1 MEQLNMKRLKD
12 FVSFGL
18 AGLGMAWGVVGCQ
31 SAPEKPPTVS
41 SVAASSTV
49 SANPPASPA
58 AATNPI
64 VSATT
69 TLDAGSVAVP
79 TNGATAATT
88 TPAPIHD
95 NSLAPSTTPTAIAT
109 AEKSN
114 DPKSPSQMVFNI
126 DLTGS
131 SDENRV
137 VTPTIEQV
145 GDGAEI
151 VKRSGGDFRVAVTCS
166 KSDTSMLGVSFAEPE
181 AELPPLEAPP
191 DEKKIN
197 PLKRPDARLQ
207 YQAKQAQYAQQQQKH
222 QQREAA
228 RNTAN
233 DLKLKQFL
241 VKVQPLLK
249 LRGTCNSTD
258 IVGMTKRANLF
269 FNEPYPT
276 KGQPARRVALLVTDG
291 LETVRKHPE
300 MVKFADGTEVI
311 IVCGGGETG
320 ILTGQ
325 QFESLDSAIRYL
337 SNNY

>member
-1 MEQLNMKRLKD
+1 MKRLKD
-12 FVSFGL
+12 LVSFGL
-18 AGLGMAWGVVGCQ
+18 AALGMALGVVGCQ
-31 SAPEKPPTVS
+31 STPEKPPIVS
-41 SVAASSTV
+41 TIAASSTTT
-49 SANPPASPA
+49 P
-58 AATNPI
+58 TQ
-64 VSATT
+64 TT
-69 TLDAGSVAVP
+69 TAPNAISVAAP
-79 TNGATAATT
+79 TSEATAASTTITPNVNT
-88 TPAPIHD
+88 TPDP
-95 NSLAPSTTPTAIAT
+95 NSGNSAVQSTTPTTVAT
-109 AEKSN
+109 AAKTN
-114 DPKSPSQMVFNI
+114 NTKSPTQMVFNI

-145 GDGAEI
+145 GDTAKVI
-151 VKRSGGDFRVAVTCS
+151 VRSGGDFRVAVTCS

-197 PLKRPDARLQ
+197 PLKRTDARLQ

-241 VKVQPLLK
+241 LKVQPLLK

-337 SNNY
+337 SNKY

>member
-1 MEQLNMKRLKD
+1 MEQLNMKWLKD

-18 AGLGMAWGVVGCQ
+18 AGLGMALGVVGCQ
-31 SAPEKPPTVS
+31 STPEKPPIVS
-41 SVAASSTV
+41 SVA
-49 SANPPASPA
+49 
-58 AATNPI
+58 TNPT

-69 TLDAGSVAVP
+69 TLDAGSIAVP
-79 TNGATAATT
+79 TTGATAATT
-88 TPAPIHD
+88 TPAPNHD
-95 NSLAPSTTPTAIAT
+95 NSLAPSTAPTAIAT
-109 AEKSN
+109 AEKA
-114 DPKSPSQMVFNI
+114 DRTKPPVQMVFNI

-197 PLKRPDARLQ
+197 PLKRTEARLQ
-207 YQAKQAQYAQQQQKH
+207 YQAKQVQYAQQQQKH
-222 QQREAA
+222 QQRKAA

-233 DLKLKQFL
+233 DLKLKEL
-241 VKVQPLLK
+241 LAKVQPLLK

-337 SNNY
+337 SNKY

>member
-1 MEQLNMKRLKD
+1 MKRLKD
-12 FVSFGL
+12 FVSLGL

-31 SAPEKPPTVS
+31 SPPEKPPVVS
-41 SVAASSTV
+41 TVAASSITTP
-49 SANPPASPA
+49 SQ
-58 AATNPI
+58 
-64 VSATT
+64 TT
-69 TLDAGSVAVP
+69 TDPNAISVAAPTTAASAVP
-79 TNGATAATT
+79 SSIATPITVTTPDPNSGNSLTPSTGSTTVATAAKNNPN
-88 TPAPIHD
+88 TPV
-95 NSLAPSTTPTAIAT
+95 
-109 AEKSN
+109 
-114 DPKSPSQMVFNI
+114 QMVMGI

-131 SDENRV
+131 SDQNRV

-197 PLKRPDARLQ
+197 PLKRTEARLQ
-207 YQAKQAQYAQQQQKH
+207 YQAKQVQYAQQQQKH
-222 QQREAA
+222 QQRKAA

-233 DLKLKQFL
+233 DLKLKEL
-241 VKVQPLLK
+241 LAKVQPLLK
-249 LRGTCNSTD
+249 LRGTCKSTD
-258 IVGMTKRANLF
+258 VVGMAQRANLF

-300 MVKFADGTEVI
+300 TVKFADGTEVI

-337 SNNY
+337 SNKY